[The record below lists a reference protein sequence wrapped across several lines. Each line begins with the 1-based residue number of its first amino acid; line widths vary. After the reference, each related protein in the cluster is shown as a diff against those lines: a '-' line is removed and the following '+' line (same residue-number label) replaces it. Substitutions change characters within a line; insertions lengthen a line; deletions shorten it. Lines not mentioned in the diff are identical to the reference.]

1 MTMILASL
9 QLFGSDF
16 VSNRLLSEKTRNL
29 HDVSDGAEE
38 EITMWPIEV

>member
-1 MTMILASL
+1 MDDDD
-9 QLFGSDF
+9 FG
-16 VSNRLLSEKTRNL
+16 LSPEKTRNL